1 MALYLIAVG
10 GTGMRCLES
19 FVHLCAIGMFADKEI
34 KILTIDT
41 DAANGNKRRAEE
53 LVNRYIRI
61 KGDDKASNQ
70 TFFSAKLHLTS
81 TVIPCP
87 DGFQNF
93 SAITGL
99 ENNEDSRNLANLL
112 FDEKVLKFDLTH
124 GYRAVTHLGSFM
136 MYSSI
141 LAMVGRVQQG
151 VNVDDKE
158 VRFRDFILDIA
169 ANGANAKVFILGS
182 VFGGT
187 GASSIPIIPL
197 AFEKAIHLGEGPNL
211 KFEAQMGASL
221 ITSYFTFN
229 KPNENQLEQQGNQII
244 ANAEYF
250 SLNSQ
255 AALQFYNRDITVQ
268 KRYKTL
274 YLLGWPEANLSDFG
288 SGGNTITGGTHQ
300 ENPGHIIELFSAFAA
315 HDFFNKEQTN
325 NEVEYKYKNVAV
337 SADDNLNIDF
347 KAFTEK
353 HIEFKKCMTGFYSIA
368 LFSLISHQGMVPDS
382 DGIHMWLEHIRQAN
396 QVLPGNSITNDFK
409 LDLTTYFRDFLHS
422 NDPNKKSWLHQ
433 MKDSFGGKFLFPEEA
448 FHNLTDLNPGF
459 YLSEVVTEKWAFHRN
474 LLGSLKADSQN
485 VAYDKFVKEFV
496 KSFDENNIKSN
507 GREELLARFF
517 TTITKL
523 LKY

>member
-61 KGDDKASNQ
+61 KGDSKASSE

-81 TVIPCP
+81 VVIPCP
-87 DGFQNF
+87 DGFTNF

-99 ENNEDSRNLANLL
+99 ENNDDSMNLANLL
-112 FDEKVLKFDLTH
+112 FDDNVLKFDLTH

-151 VNVDDKE
+151 VNVDEKE
-158 VRFRDFILDIA
+158 VRFKDFILDIA

-197 AFEKAIHLGEGPNL
+197 AFEKAIHLGAGPKA

-221 ITSYFTFN
+221 VTSYFSFN
-229 KPNENQLEQQGNQII
+229 KPNENQLGQLGNQVI

-288 SGGNTITGGTHQ
+288 NGGNTITGGTYQ
-300 ENPGHIIELFSAFAA
+300 ENPGHVIELFSAFAA
-315 HDFFNKEQTN
+315 HDFFNKEQTKS
-325 NEVEYKYKNVAV
+325 EVEYKFKNVAV
-337 SADDNLNIDF
+337 SADDKLNIDF

-353 HIEFKKCMTGFYSIA
+353 HTEFKKCMTGFYSTA
-368 LFSLISHQGMVPDS
+368 LFTLISHNGMVPDS
-382 DGIHMWLEHIRQAN
+382 DGIHMWLEHIRKAN
-396 QVLPGNSITNDFK
+396 QSFPGNDVTIDFK

-422 NDPNKKSWLHQ
+422 NNPDKKSWLYQ
-433 MKDSFGGKFLFPEEA
+433 LKNSFSGKFLFPEEA
-448 FHNLTDLNPGF
+448 FQNLTELNPGF
-459 YLSEVVTEKWAFHRN
+459 HLFEDDAGKWAYHRN
-474 LLGSLKADSQN
+474 ILGSIKPDSQN
-485 VAYDKFVKEFV
+485 VAYDKFVREFV
-496 KSFDENNIKSN
+496 RSFDENNIRNFGS
-507 GREELLARFF
+507 EELMARIFR
-517 TTITKL
+517 TGLKL
-523 LKY
+523 QN

>member
-61 KGDDKASNQ
+61 KGENNASKE

-81 TVIPCP
+81 AVIPCP
-87 DGFQNF
+87 DGFENF

-99 ENNEDSRNLANLL
+99 ENNDDSRNLANLL
-112 FDEKVLKFDLTH
+112 FDEKVLNFDLTH

-151 VNVDDKE
+151 LNVDEKE
-158 VRFRDFILDIA
+158 TRFRDFILDIA

-197 AFEKAIHLGEGPNL
+197 AFEKAIHLGAGPNVQ
-211 KFEAQMGASL
+211 FEAQMGASL

-229 KPNENQLEQQGNQII
+229 RPNEKQLAEKGNQVI
-244 ANAEYF
+244 ANSEYF

-268 KRYKTL
+268 NRYKTL
-274 YLLGWPEANLSDFG
+274 YLLGWPENKLSDFG
-288 SGGNTITGGTHQ
+288 NNLKTETGGTNQ
-300 ENPGHIIELFSAFAA
+300 ENPCHVIELFSAFAA

-325 NEVEYKYKNVAV
+325 NEVEYKFKNVAV
-337 SADDNLNIDF
+337 LADDILNIDF
-347 KAFTEK
+347 KSFTENYT
-353 HIEFKKCMTGFYSIA
+353 EFKKYTTGFFTVA
-368 LFSLISHQGMVPDS
+368 LFTLISHKGNIPDS
-382 DGIHMWLEHIRQAN
+382 DGIDMWLEHIRKSN
-396 QVLPGNSITNDFK
+396 QTFPGNDVNNDFK

-422 NDPNKKSWLHQ
+422 NNPDKKSWIHQ
-433 MKDSFGGKFLFPEEA
+433 LKDSFSGKFIFPEAA
-448 FHNLTDLNPGF
+448 FHNFNELNPGF
-459 YLSEVVTEKWAFHRN
+459 HLFEDEGKWAYHRN
-474 LLGSLKADSQN
+474 LLGAIKPDSQN

-496 KSFDENNIKSN
+496 RSFEENNIKKS
-507 GREELLARFF
+507 GREEFLARIFR
-517 TTITKL
+517 TVTKL
-523 LKY
+523 

>member
-61 KGDDKASNQ
+61 KGDSKASSE

-81 TVIPCP
+81 VVIPCP
-87 DGFQNF
+87 DGFENF

-99 ENNEDSRNLANLL
+99 ENNEDSMNLANLL

-151 VNVDDKE
+151 VNVDEKE

-197 AFEKAIHLGEGPNL
+197 AFEKAIHLGAGPMA

-221 ITSYFTFN
+221 VTSYFSFN
-229 KPNENQLEQQGNQII
+229 KPSNEQLKQKGNQVI
-244 ANAEYF
+244 ADAEYF

-255 AALQFYNRDITVQ
+255 AALQFYEKDITVQ
-268 KRYKTL
+268 NKYKTL
-274 YLLGWPEANLSDFG
+274 YLLGWPENKTDYG
-288 SGGNTITGGTHQ
+288 SNVKTETGGKDQ
-300 ENPGHIIELFSAFAA
+300 ENPCHVIELFSAFAA
-315 HDFFNKEQTN
+315 HDFFNNEQIN
-325 NEVEYKYKNVAV
+325 QKVEYKYKNVDV
-337 SADDNLNIDF
+337 SAENSMNIDF
-347 KAFTEK
+347 KSFTEEYTK
-353 HIEFKKCMTGFYSIA
+353 FKYCMTSFFTVA
-368 LFSLISHQGMVPDS
+368 LFTLVHEAKGTDKE
-382 DGIHMWLEHIRQAN
+382 GIQKWADDLKKAN
-396 QVLPGNSITNDFK
+396 QVLPGNDITNDFK
-409 LDLTTYFRDFLHS
+409 FDLTTYFKDFLHNTVS
-422 NDPNKKSWLHQ
+422 NKKSWMQQ
-433 MKDSFGGKFLFPEEA
+433 MKESCNGKFLFPEDA
-448 FHNLTDLNPGF
+448 FVNFDKINPGF
-459 YLSEVVTEKWAFHRN
+459 HLFEDNNERWAYSKPLFGNVKPLSQDE
-474 LLGSLKADSQN
+474 
-485 VAYDKFVKEFV
+485 AYDKFLRKFVTPKEDT
-496 KSFDENNIKSN
+496 KTQTRKY
-507 GREELLARFF
+507 GREELLARLFG
-517 TTITKL
+517 TITN
-523 LKY
+523 LKN